1 MNLAFLFAGDRL
13 LRLASI
19 LLSEVLVPGLRL
31 LFELSFNFEL
41 VLDHDLFRNSTSSAL
56 ILDSGSLVDLNL
68 AFGLPLPLGMEMS
81 IIC

>member
-41 VLDHDLFRNSTSSAL
+41 VDHDLFRNSTSSAL
-56 ILDSGSLVDLNL
+56 ILDSGSLADLNL
-68 AFGLPLPLGMEMS
+68 AFGLPLPLGMGKS